1 MTSVNPFVFPALIQL
16 IFPHFLLSSHFFLC
30 GCPNRAPISST
41 AVTLLNTHT
50 NNSFGEAR
58 FNPLLLCSIYGLS
71 ISLLTRGQHE
81 FGSVCCFCCFP
92 FSFLFLAQ
100 HQNIRPVQQMV
111 PVYILHLCKSNQN
124 HASSRWL
131 HSHMQRKSHFGL
143 IFSRKF
149 KAKVKRLPTRLLE
162 VYTVRKIKKDFV
174 EKQKSGMRNVIQS
187 LRTGSVFAGADCLR
201 LLFASERNKVIRS
214 QSHRVT
220 KSDFLIQCAYRVRH
234 EFVDVALSHQHLAYC
249 LLPRLA
255 A

>member
-1 MTSVNPFVFPALIQL
+1 MTSANPFVFSALIQL

-50 NNSFGEAR
+50 NNSFGKAR

-92 FSFLFLAQ
+92 FFLKKQ

-143 IFSRKF
+143 IFSRNF
-149 KAKVKRLPTRLLE
+149 KAKVKRLPTMLLE
-162 VYTVRKIKKDFV
+162 VYTVKKINKKGFCGKTKIRN
-174 EKQKSGMRNVIQS
+174 EKCYPKPENWFGICWR
-187 LRTGSVFAGADCLR
+187 G
-201 LLFASERNKVIRS
+201 LFTPFFCK
-214 QSHRVT
+214 
-220 KSDFLIQCAYRVRH
+220 
-234 EFVDVALSHQHLAYC
+234 
-249 LLPRLA
+249 
-255 A
+255 